1 VSKPKL
7 LVIDD
12 ELAIRKF
19 LRASIDPGEY
29 ELAEAENGLSGIRMV
44 ATESPDLILLDLGLP
59 DLDGVDATR
68 RIREW
73 SQVPIIILSARG
85 DEMNKVEALDA
96 GANDYLT
103 KPFGLAE
110 LFARIRAALR
120 LSRTPNDDPVMNVGP
135 LSIDLAAYLVRKSG
149 TEIHLTKTEFRLLAL
164 LAKNLGKVMTH
175 RQLLTEVWG
184 PEYADEIHYLRVYA
198 QQIRMKIEDDPA
210 QPRVLIT
217 ETGIGYRLKEQS

>member
-1 VSKPKL
+1 LIKVKL
-7 LVIDD
+7 LVVDD
-12 ELAIRKF
+12 EVAIRKF
-19 LRASIDPGEY
+19 LRASIDPAEY
-29 ELAEAENGLSGIRMV
+29 DIVEAETGSAGIRTA

-59 DLDGVDATR
+59 DVDGVDVTR

-103 KPFGLAE
+103 KPFGLHE

-120 LSRTPNDDPVMNVGP
+120 LSRVTVEESVIVVDQ
-135 LSIDLAAYLVRKSG
+135 LTIDLGAHTVRRG
-149 TEIHLTKTEFRLLAL
+149 DQEIHLTKTEFKLLAL

-184 PEYADEIHYLRVYA
+184 PEYEDELHYLRVYT
-198 QQIRMKIEDDPA
+198 QQIRAKIESDPT
-210 QPRVLIT
+210 QPKMLIT
-217 ETGIGYRLKEQS
+217 ETGIGYRLKDQS

>member
-1 VSKPKL
+1 
-7 LVIDD
+7 
-12 ELAIRKF
+12 
-19 LRASIDPGEY
+19 
-29 ELAEAENGLSGIRMV
+29 MV

-59 DLDGVDATR
+59 DLDGVDVTR

-73 SQVPIIILSARG
+73 SQIPIIILSARG

-120 LSRTPNDDPVMNVGP
+120 LSRPPTEEPTVTIGN
-135 LSIDLAAYLVRKSG
+135 LTIDLAAHLVWKDEE
-149 TEIHLTKTEFRLLAL
+149 EIHLTKTEFRLLAL

-175 RQLLTEVWG
+175 RQLLTSVWG
-184 PEYADEIHYLRVYA
+184 PEYADELHYLRVYT
-198 QQIRMKIEDDPA
+198 QQIRVKIEDDPA
-210 QPRVLIT
+210 QPKLLIT
-217 ETGIGYRLKEQS
+217 ETGIGYRLKDQS